1 MEWSRR
7 GLNPRLSYGTSFVKF
22 LWINVIHRFSTMSI
36 FGCLFA
42 PAYVRSIKMET
53 QGRSNIMIRSATEM
67 DVGIEQVEP
76 KQVTP
81 HAHG

>member
-1 MEWSRR
+1 MNGIIRSKQKKMICNREWSRR

-53 QGRSNIMIRSATEM
+53 QGRSNIMI
-67 DVGIEQVEP
+67 
-76 KQVTP
+76 
-81 HAHG
+81 